1 MRKAAVVLASGLALL
16 WAAPASAHQPHT
28 SCKAFGQ
35 GAAAVAHAQPG
46 GVGTFVQS
54 VNTGPGA
61 VAGVVASFHQELCA

>member
-16 WAAPASAHQPHT
+16 WAAPASAHQEHT

-35 GAAAVAHAQPG
+35 GTAAVAHELG

-61 VAGVVASFHQELCA
+61 VAGQVAGFHQEFCA